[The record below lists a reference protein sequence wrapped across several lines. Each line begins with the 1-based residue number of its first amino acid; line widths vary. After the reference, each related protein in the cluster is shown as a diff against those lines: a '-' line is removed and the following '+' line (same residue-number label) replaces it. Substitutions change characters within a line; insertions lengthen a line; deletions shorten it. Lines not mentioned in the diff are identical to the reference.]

1 MGMSTATSQLIF
13 FIAAMVVASA
23 VVGAMSKGVFE
34 VTDGIS
40 GKSKLVDEQLKTS
53 ILIINDPDD
62 VLNNPVVLYVKN
74 TGSTILGKDLI
85 TVQLDG
91 DANLSYTVSVTGG
104 MAGEWSPSSLLTITI
119 TKNLASGDHS
129 AIVTT
134 QNGVSD
140 SFKFTI

>member
-13 FIAAMVVASA
+13 FIAAMIVAAA

-34 VTDGIS
+34 VTDGIN

-53 ILIINDPDD
+53 IMIINDPDN
-62 VLNNPVVLYVKN
+62 VLNNPVKLYVKN
-74 TGSTILGKDLI
+74 TGGTVLGKDLI

-91 DANLSYTVSVTGG
+91 NVNYTYSVSVIGG

-119 TKNLASGDHS
+119 AANLASGDHI

-134 QNGVSD
+134 ENGVSD
-140 SFKFTI
+140 SFKFTV